1 MRGDTFNRVE
11 ARPRSSQYTKD
22 MTVAAGTEL
31 RMNTVA
37 RSRLDLDTRVF
48 SFVRLNDVR
57 AARPFIDHFSSIELN
72 FNRLLELS
80 IEILT

>member
-1 MRGDTFNRVE
+1 MSANDTSVRGDTFNGVE

-31 RMNTVA
+31 RMDTVA

-48 SFVRLNDVR
+48 YFVGLNDVR
-57 AARPFIDHFSSIELN
+57 AARPLYRSLFIH
-72 FNRLLELS
+72 RA
-80 IEILT
+80 